1 MFFID
6 FFEAVHIMLMKSRV
20 SAILGRRMHQ
30 ELVSEWRIQVY
41 PSRVSIHA
49 HKALIA
55 RRTIHLKSGAAQ
67 CCALYT
73 RLIDQRGDR
82 RFGSHFVMDHYLPNT
97 RSR

>member
-1 MFFID
+1 
-6 FFEAVHIMLMKSRV
+6 MLIESRV
-20 SAILGRRMHQ
+20 RAILGRRMHQ

-49 HKALIA
+49 HMAMIA

-73 RLIDQRGDR
+73 PLIDQLGAGDLGVILTWIITFPTLALGDGDR
-82 RFGSHFVMDHYLPNT
+82 
-97 RSR
+97 